1 MIRVIGI
8 GSPFGDDR
16 VGWYVVE
23 LLRGRVS
30 DTIELLALDRPGA
43 ALINWMHGVDWF
55 ILIDA
60 SGPQDLPGKVQHV
73 DPDRLALPGQAFTS
87 HHLDLAQ
94 TLRLAD
100 ALGCRPQR
108 VDVYAVEMQDLRPGN
123 ISDAAVAGA
132 EQLASELIRTL
143 HPLTEIRSAKAHI
156 HRECRHPGIDIAK

>member
-73 DPDRLALPGQAFTS
+73 DPDRLALPDRRSPATIWTWHKLSGWPTPSAAARSASMSMQSRCRTS
-87 HHLDLAQ
+87 APAISP
-94 TLRLAD
+94 TLRW
-100 ALGCRPQR
+100 PVPNSWQ
-108 VDVYAVEMQDLRPGN
+108 V
-123 ISDAAVAGA
+123 S
-132 EQLASELIRTL
+132 
-143 HPLTEIRSAKAHI
+143 
-156 HRECRHPGIDIAK
+156 